1 MKSDYVRD
9 PKTGALFLVNEE
21 KRQHMLEKRELSS
34 QIEHMNEE
42 INNLKKMVAELLSK
56 RN

>member
-21 KRQHMLEKRELSS
+21 KRQHMLEKREMSS